1 MIRPLEEGGSGN
13 GDAAQILLKGAD
25 GRTEEKRGRGEGGG
39 EGSTPQEGAA
49 AEIRQSFSAQNKV
62 RSLSSRGIF

>member
-25 GRTEEKRGRGEGGG
+25 GRAEEKRGRGEEEKGQL
-39 EGSTPQEGAA
+39 P
-49 AEIRQSFSAQNKV
+49 K
-62 RSLSSRGIF
+62 RGRRLRFANAFPPKTKSGH